1 MSKDLN
7 KCTFIGRIGQ
17 EIDLRYLPNGT
28 ACANFSLAV
37 GDDYKTKDG
46 EKVEQ
51 TEWVKISAFG
61 KPAEVLGQYCTKGSK
76 LYVEG
81 KLKTRSWEKDGVKQY
96 MTEISLADFQMLDSK
111 PADGQQ
117 RPSAQ
122 RPAPQ
127 HRATPGPVLDIA
139 DDDIPF

>member
-7 KCTFIGRIGQ
+7 RCAFIGRIGQ
-17 EIDLRYLPNGT
+17 EIEMRYLPNGT

-37 GDDYKTKDG
+37 NDDYKTKDG

-61 KPAEVLGQYCTKGSK
+61 KPAETLALYCTKGSR

-81 KLKTRSWEKDGVKQY
+81 KFKTRSWEKDGNKQY
-96 MTEISLADFQMLDSK
+96 MTEIHLSEFQMLDSK

-127 HRATPGPVLDIA
+127 HRATPGPVVDSF
-139 DDDIPF
+139 DDFIPF